1 MLLLLEERKLDS
13 ALAPT
18 SSAENRCGASP
29 TGHARKGARGQVSVW
44 AWMESSGGG
53 LEVPGL
59 SEPPRRKAASSHPET
74 QADLLEQM
82 EQFTLS
88 FKAGIDLGFG
98 PRGGSRT
105 RPFLVGTAVVAEVGD
120 PGMNC

>member
-1 MLLLLEERKLDS
+1 MWGKPHRACQEGGKGPGISMGLD
-13 ALAPT
+13 
-18 SSAENRCGASP
+18 GVF
-29 TGHARKGARGQVSVW
+29 RG
-44 AWMESSGGG
+44 GGG